1 MSDPSTLAIVA
12 SNLLG
17 KTYEEVTP
25 DGFTLTYTINTLEL
39 AVQHAIKLLKKTT
52 PSLHG

>member
-17 KTYEEVTP
+17 KTYEEQTP
-25 DGFTLTYTINTLEL
+25 DGFTLVHNITTLEM
-39 AVQHAIKLLKKTT
+39 AVTHAIKLLKKTT
-52 PSLHG
+52 PTLNG